1 MEVIGK
7 TKVYA
12 RAFSNGQTA
21 YSRRIS
27 FKDKQGTWWN
37 MYEPLTF
44 RGGDPGLESKS
55 SIIVRQA
62 FESGYL
68 DGQGQPQRKLVI
80 MEWEPAEAPS
90 EPGDFAAI
98 NEDIPF

>member
-1 MEVIGK
+1 MNVTGK

-12 RAFSNGQTA
+12 RTFSNGQTA

-44 RGGDPGLESKS
+44 KGGDPGLETKS
-55 SIIVRQA
+55 YINVQTA

-68 DGQGQPQRKLVI
+68 DAQGQPCRKLVI
-80 MEWEPAEAPS
+80 MDWEKAEDPS
-90 EPGDFAAI
+90 EPGDFAAL